1 MADVT
6 LDLEENDK
14 IIAELAQQW
23 TEAAEPGSAKVGSV
37 ESRGNDDSPMPIV
50 QSKLTSAGYV
60 YVWDRYSGDSSLV
73 NRNMLPVQLR
83 KRYISGPHK
92 GEVAFQRTDPA
103 LDKGWTKP
111 KRNRLKCRL
120 HQTDEERGTWDEMG
134 FPLCIKDN
142 LVSPYHQGRHMQSK
156 HKSEWAAILDMR
168 DNREAAE
175 QKEFQRMLMEQAVRT
190 GTPIAAVMPRPA
202 RRTKNPNRVAA
213 GKRVAAKLATGAA

>member
-23 TEAAEPGSAKVGSV
+23 TEASEPGSAKVGTV

-50 QSKLTSAGYV
+50 QSKLSSAGYV

-73 NRNMLPVQLR
+73 NRNMLPVQIR
-83 KRYISGPHK
+83 KRYIDGPHK
-92 GEVAFQRTDPA
+92 GEFAFQRTDPA
-103 LDKGWTKP
+103 LEPNWVKP
-111 KRNRLKCRL
+111 KRNRLKCKL
-120 HQTDEERGTWDEMG
+120 HADDPERETWDEMG
-134 FPLCIKDN
+134 FPVCTKWN
-142 LVSPYHQGRHMQSK
+142 LVSPYHVGRHMQRA
-156 HKSEWAAILDMR
+156 HKSEWAAIVDMR

-190 GTPIAAVMPRPA
+190 GTPIATVMTKP

-213 GKRVAAKLATGAA
+213 GKRVAAQLAAGAV